1 MPKEFGQTYDGTI
14 YRAVGN
20 WLGERY
26 FDYGFTKGTAQEV
39 DFLVDLLE
47 LCRGARVLDVGCGP
61 GRHSVELARRGY
73 YPIGVDISDRFVEIA
88 NRMMADEGLGGEF
101 HVLDARLMDFQST
114 ADVAI
119 CLCEGAFG
127 LAGSDAAHRQ
137 VLDNVYRA
145 LRPGGRLVLSAIN
158 TPHVVQHLAGDDRF
172 DANTGT
178 IRDDE
183 VIVGSDGLERQVTIY
198 TTTFSFRELRLLLE
212 RSGFE
217 VMAGYGCNVGHF
229 ERKPLTV
236 DDVEIMMVAR
246 KA

>member
-1 MPKEFGQTYDGTI
+1 
-14 YRAVGN
+14 
-20 WLGERY
+20 
-26 FDYGFTKGTAQEV
+26 
-39 DFLVDLLE
+39 
-47 LCRGARVLDVGCGP
+47 
-61 GRHSVELARRGY
+61 
-73 YPIGVDISDRFVEIA
+73 
-88 NRMMADEGLGGEF
+88 MMADEGLGGEF